1 MNTNDPVPFGE
12 LGRIADHILEKG
24 EDEPDALAQE
34 LDLLP
39 PDIRDELLTSDLL
52 NAFQVFYYLF
62 REEPGDLERERLT
75 LQPASALATGVMMSE
90 NDLFAVIFS
99 FDGSEPSFSVSDGEQ
114 IIARYH
120 GTGSYAKALQF
131 LDEAT

>member
-12 LGRIADHILEKG
+12 LSRIADHILEKG

-39 PDIRDELLTSDLL
+39 PDIRHELLTSDLL